1 VNQNFNQTSARS
13 SNISNADVNQ
23 GLEDITTNSS
33 EVNIKAND
41 LSQLAAQLQKLMDFL
56 NV

>member
-1 VNQNFNQTSARS
+1 MS
-13 SNISNADVNQ
+13 SNIINADVNQ

-41 LSQLAAQLQKLMDFL
+41 LSQLAVQLQKLMDFL

>member
-1 VNQNFNQTSARS
+1 MS
-13 SNISNADVNQ
+13 SNIINADVNQ

>member
-1 VNQNFNQTSARS
+1 MNQNFNQTSAMS